1 MPTINIEETSIIF
14 YESPISRAYLK
25 FFLDEKIKIKNFLY
39 LNDKSFLPNKINAYK
54 LYIRNNYY
62 ALKFLKDKNV
72 IKLISQIEEFFLMP
86 KNFCLNMYSFSNLEI
101 NKGIIY
107 IPNKSIN
114 SKDVANILS
123 QKKFLNN
130 YILNTGNE
138 ILKDILNLNLN
149 FFHIHP
155 GYLPEV
161 RGADGSL
168 NSVLYKNSIGATSFI
183 MTKKIDHGDIL
194 LREKYEYP
202 RFKLD
207 NYNDYCLKDIYRIWF
222 CFFDPLLRV
231 SHLKKLFEKK
241 LIIIKEQDKSKIGD
255 YYGFLDNDDLK
266 KVFDKIFIQ

>member
-1 MPTINIEETSIIF
+1 MLTINIDEISIVF
-14 YESPISRAYLK
+14 YENPISRAYLK
-25 FFLDEKIKIKNFLY
+25 FFLNENIKIKNFLY

-54 LYIRNNYY
+54 LFSKNNYY
-62 ALKFLKDKNV
+62 AFKFLKDKNV

-86 KNFCLNMYSFSNLEI
+86 KNFCLDMYSFSNFGI
-101 NKGIIY
+101 NKDIIY
-107 IPNKSIN
+107 VPNKSIN
-114 SKDVANILS
+114 SKELIDILS

-138 ILKDILNLNLN
+138 ILRDVLNLKLN

-155 GYLPEV
+155 GFLPEV

-168 NSVLYKNSIGATSFI
+168 NSILYKNSIGTTSFI
-183 MTKKIDHGDIL
+183 MTDKIDHGDIL

-202 RFKLD
+202 KFKFE
-207 NYNDYCLKDIYRIWF
+207 NYNDYNLKDIYRIWY

-231 SHLKKLFEKK
+231 SHLRKLFENK
-241 LIIIKEQDKSKIGD
+241 LIKLKETDKSNIGD
-255 YYGFLDNDDLK
+255 YYSFLDNNNLK